1 MGEITGPPRPVP
13 LRPWILL
20 LILTFLPRKS
30 CSIAGHGA
38 TGWVFWFKRNNGLE
52 MKKIFFW
59 FCLGVGV
66 GCCVAKGNLIL
77 YIV

>member
-38 TGWVFWFKRNNGLE
+38 TGWVFWFKRNNGLGNE
-52 MKKIFFW
+52 EDFFLVLFGGW
-59 FCLGVGV
+59 GWLLCSNG
-66 GCCVAKGNLIL
+66 
-77 YIV
+77 